1 MWLFKRDTSAPL
13 EGVKLRSGLA
23 AEWDS
28 EFPLGLAIVVP
39 SGVDISDEE
48 NKYAFNVHFCGRHN
62 LLKKF
67 NVIFHHGN
75 HYEKSRTDKR
85 IKARCYFRI
94 RTFAAP
100 ESTITFV
107 GNTKQVQG
115 FEDAAAGSAANA
127 IELKSDVTEHTCVS
141 CKSGAVHLPTGTS
154 FLLQNLPRK
163 KLKARSAMD
172 AFKDRPA
179 PDDKQPHVTIT
190 MHSKRISEQL
200 MVAVAEENK
209 DSSTENTTSATRI
222 SNYLT
227 ELHEDAEAHQAEGTS
242 PSSVIAPTSWSE
254 ASSPMVPPLVR
265 QPMMNFTEALAA
277 TVAKG
282 KESASLEVAAMTFPV
297 DSFNRAMLFDKA
309 REAKIE
315 AVKIM
320 NAAKF

>member
-1 MWLFKRDTSAPL
+1 MGSRISSGSRDCHTQWRRRLRQRKQIRFQSA
-13 EGVKLRSGLA
+13 
-23 AEWDS
+23 
-28 EFPLGLAIVVP
+28 
-39 SGVDISDEE
+39 
-48 NKYAFNVHFCGRHN
+48 FCGRHN

-100 ESTITFV
+100 ESTVRFA
-107 GNTKQVQG
+107 GNTKELPG
-115 FEDAAAGSAANA
+115 LEDVAAGSAAKGIA
-127 IELKSDVTEHTCVS
+127 LKSDVTEYKCVS
-141 CKSGAVHLPTGTS
+141 YESGAVHLARGTS
-154 FLLQNLPRK
+154 ILLQTLPPK
-163 KLKARSAMD
+163 KLQARSAMD

-179 PDDKQPHVTIT
+179 PDDKQPHLPIT
-190 MHSKRISEQL
+190 KHSKRVSEQL
-200 MVAVAEENK
+200 MVAVAKENK
-209 DSSTENTTSATRI
+209 DSSTANTTSATKI
-222 SNYLT
+222 SDYLT

-242 PSSVIAPTSWSE
+242 PYSVIAPTSWSE
-254 ASSPMVPPLVR
+254 ASSRMAPPLVC

-309 REAKIE
+309 REAKIV